1 MGGGPPCFRRD
12 FSCPALLWILPANS
26 GFRLLDFH
34 LLWYAFPK
42 HFCYPLLIHYAVH
55 NPESISS
62 LGLGSSNFARHYFW
76 NRFFSFFSCG
86 YLDVSVPRVFLT
98 YAMYSRMHNKAFNF
112 ARFPHS
118 VIYGS
123 QNICFSP

>member
-123 QNICFSP
+123 RNICFSP